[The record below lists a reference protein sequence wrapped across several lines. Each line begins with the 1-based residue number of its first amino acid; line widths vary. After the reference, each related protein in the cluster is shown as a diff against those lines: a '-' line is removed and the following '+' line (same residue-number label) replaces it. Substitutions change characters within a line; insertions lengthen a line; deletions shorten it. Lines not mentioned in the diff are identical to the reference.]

1 MRISPQFF
9 PQTALSVRPHDA
21 LCPSF
26 FPPPLLRAE
35 TVPGCFF
42 SYRPGTDHPAQFRTH
57 RWCRSSVAIGTAFPD
72 KCCVKARDPF
82 SIKQTLCD
90 VIDAISMDRA
100 AAVTGRTPGYLRIM
114 SDEDQRG
121 DLTCRDAILLDA
133 EYEAL
138 LGGRPLTDMMRL
150 QIDAVRPDQTA
161 SAAAALE
168 ATLEIIRES
177 GEAHAALI
185 AASVPGAT
193 LSTRRRA
200 IREILQSLS
209 AKRRLLP
216 ILRTLTRRQP
226 QAP

>member
-1 MRISPQFF
+1 M
-9 PQTALSVRPHDA
+9 
-21 LCPSF
+21 
-26 FPPPLLRAE
+26 
-35 TVPGCFF
+35 
-42 SYRPGTDHPAQFRTH
+42 
-57 RWCRSSVAIGTAFPD
+57 
-72 KCCVKARDPF
+72 KARDPF

>member
-1 MRISPQFF
+1 MMRSHRF
-9 PQTALSVRPHDA
+9 LVRLREH
-21 LCPSF
+21 LCH
-26 FPPPLLRAE
+26 PPFRLQLLRSKTA
-35 TVPGCFF
+35 PH
-42 SYRPGTDHPAQFRTH
+42 RPICCRSSAGHPAQLPTRL
-57 RWCRSSVAIGTAFPD
+57 RYRPSVAISTPFPD
-72 KCCVKARDPF
+72 RCCVKARDPF
-82 SIKQTLCD
+82 SIEQTLCD

-133 EYEAL
+133 EHEAL

-161 SAAAALE
+161 SATAALE

-200 IREILQSLS
+200 IREVLQSLS